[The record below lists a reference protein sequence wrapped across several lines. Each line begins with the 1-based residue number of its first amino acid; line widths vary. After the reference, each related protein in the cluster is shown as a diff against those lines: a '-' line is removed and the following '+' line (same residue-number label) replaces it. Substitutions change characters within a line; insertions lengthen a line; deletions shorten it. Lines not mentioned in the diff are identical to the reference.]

1 MKKPFKILDL
11 YIIKKFL
18 GTYFFAILLILAITV
33 MFDINEKLDSFL
45 KAPIH
50 ATIFDYFLKIGRAH
64 V

>member
-33 MFDINEKLDSFL
+33 MFDLSL
-45 KAPIH
+45 IH
-50 ATIFDYFLKIGRAH
+50 I
-64 V
+64 